1 MAEAAKSTLSRVDF
15 PQFIPHNTAHMDRGK
30 ARNGDAKLLAG
41 GQRRGWQG
49 AQDLLLSSKAGIAC
63 LVAFVDQILQKMFV
77 GRTTR
82 KIPAPSDS
90 QRLVNGLLETMMG
103 LFHIPI
109 FMRHPSIV
117 PGGLHPVVL
126 HEGLVAKRPV
136 FSLLLAQV
144 PHGGA
149 EMVSAVLLWNSTKL
163 PERFLDPLS
172 QSLKRFAEA
181 QADRFCVGVGE
192 HKVIDHMR
200 EGLPCNGDAQ
210 ILHMGEIRLR
220 SLAGLVPLLKD
231 HFLLWS
237 MHGPPP
243 SDMSL

>member
-49 AQDLLLSSKAGIAC
+49 AQDLLLSGKAGIAC

-103 LFHIPI
+103 LFHIPV

-117 PGGLHPVVL
+117 PGGLHPIVL
-126 HEGLVAKRPV
+126 HEGQVSKRPI
-136 FSLLLAQV
+136 FSLLFAQV

-149 EMVSAVLLWNSTKL
+149 EMVSSVLLWNSTKR
-163 PERFLDPLS
+163 PVRFLDPLS
-172 QSLKRFAEA
+172 QGLKRFAL
-181 QADRFCVGVGE
+181 CTG
-192 HKVIDHMR
+192 
-200 EGLPCNGDAQ
+200 
-210 ILHMGEIRLR
+210 
-220 SLAGLVPLLKD
+220 
-231 HFLLWS
+231 
-237 MHGPPP
+237 
-243 SDMSL
+243 

>member
-103 LFHIPI
+103 LFHIPV

-126 HEGLVAKRPV
+126 HEGLVAKRPI
-136 FSLLLAQV
+136 FSLLFAQL
-144 PHGGA
+144 PHSGA
-149 EMVSAVLLWNSTKL
+149 EMASRGVALELHQAARALSRSPQ
-163 PERFLDPLS
+163 PEPQTFR
-172 QSLKRFAEA
+172 
-181 QADRFCVGVGE
+181 
-192 HKVIDHMR
+192 
-200 EGLPCNGDAQ
+200 
-210 ILHMGEIRLR
+210 
-220 SLAGLVPLLKD
+220 
-231 HFLLWS
+231 
-237 MHGPPP
+237 
-243 SDMSL
+243 

>member
-1 MAEAAKSTLSRVDF
+1 
-15 PQFIPHNTAHMDRGK
+15 MDRGK

-41 GQRRGWQG
+41 GQWRGWQG
-49 AQDLLLSSKAGIAC
+49 AQDLLLSGKAGIAC
-63 LVAFVDQILQKMFV
+63 LVPFVDQILQKLFV

-103 LFHIPI
+103 LFHIPV

-117 PGGLHPVVL
+117 PGGLHPIVL
-126 HEGLVAKRPV
+126 HEGLVAKRPI
-136 FSLLLAQV
+136 FSLLFAQV

-149 EMVSAVLLWNSTKL
+149 EMVSSVLLWHSTKL

-172 QSLKRFAEA
+172 QGLKRFAEA

-200 EGLPCNGDAQ
+200 EGVPCNRHAQ
-210 ILHMGEIRLR
+210 ILHMGEIRLC

-231 HFLLWS
+231 HFVLWS
-237 MHGPPP
+237 MHSSPS